1 MSSGQQYWHDKQA
14 DEAAEELAAKRQAQ
28 ASRLGVPVELGLAIK
43 ALDDAIGNNTDGISV
58 KAYNQMSAHLDKILK
73 YKIS

>member
-1 MSSGQQYWHDKQA
+1 MSSGPQYWHDKHA
-14 DEAAEELAAKRQAQ
+14 EEAAEELAAKRQAQ